1 MTPTQEQLVALGAVF
16 QAAVLAD
23 KLARSGQIG
32 EADLACMVGSLLAR
46 NPDNTLAVYGGDDL
60 NLRDG
65 YRALASA
72 LEGNPA
78 NLQRDPLRY
87 VSALLNLERQL
98 DRRTDLQQIIGS
110 RLGQIQQQVEHFGL
124 THDNVIASC
133 GSLYEDTISTFR
145 QRIQV
150 HGDVRFLQQPGSA
163 AKIRTLLLS
172 GIRSARLWQQ
182 LGGRRR
188 HLLLSR
194 SRLLRELNQ
203 LLRA

>member
-23 KLARSGQIG
+23 QLARSGQIG
-32 EADLACMVGSLLAR
+32 DADLACMVGSLLAR
-46 NPDNTLAVYGGDDL
+46 NPESTLAVYGGDDL
-60 NLRDG
+60 NLREG
-65 YRALASA
+65 YRALAST
-72 LEGNPA
+72 LERNPA

-87 VSALLNLERQL
+87 VFALLNLERQL
-98 DRRTDLQQIIGS
+98 DRRADLQQIIGS
-110 RLGQIQQQVEHFGL
+110 RLEQIQQQVGHFGL

-150 HGDVRFLQQPGSA
+150 HGDVRFLQQPGTA

-194 SRLLRELNQ
+194 RRLLGELYP
-203 LLRA
+203 LLRG